1 MSFFAKLGQSIY
13 DTMIAGQSYVLIL
26 QGLGVT
32 LLIAA
37 CAILIG
43 TVLGCLLALMKIS
56 DSKILRGIAN
66 IYTTVLRGLPLAT
79 QLMIFYFVVFAPL
92 HMPKLAVAI
101 ISYGLNSGAYCTEIF
116 RAGIQG
122 VDAGQT
128 EAGRSLGLSKWQ
140 TLFKIVLPQAV
151 KAVLPT
157 YTSEFIVLIKETSV
171 ASFIAVRDLTKAGD
185 MIRNATYNAWIPLLT
200 CAIIYLILTVGL
212 TKLFGLLEKRMARS
226 DRSKA
231 SKN

>member
-1 MSFFAKLGQSIY
+1 MFQSFY
-13 DTMIAGQSYVLIL
+13 DTMISGDRWMLIL
-26 QGLGVT
+26 QGLGTTV
-32 LLIAA
+32 LIAL

-43 TVLGCLLALMKIS
+43 TVLGCIFALFKIS
-56 DSKILRGIAN
+56 SSRILRGIAN
-66 IYTTVLRGLPLAT
+66 FYTTVIRGIPLAT
-79 QLMIFYFVVFAPL
+79 QLMIFYFVIFAPL
-92 HMPKLAVAI
+92 GLDRLVVAI
-101 ISYGLNSGAYCTEIF
+101 LAYGINSGAYCTEIF

-122 VDAGQT
+122 IDIGQT

-157 YTSEFIVLIKETSV
+157 YTSEFIVLVKETSV
-171 ASFIAVRDLTKAGD
+171 ASFIAVMDLTKSGD

-212 TKLFGLLEKRMARS
+212 TKIFSAVEKRMAKS
-226 DRSKA
+226 DR
-231 SKN
+231 N

>member
-1 MSFFAKLGQSIY
+1 MFQSFY
-13 DTMIAGQSYVLIL
+13 DTMIAGERYMLII
-26 QGLGVT
+26 QGLGNT
-32 LLIAA
+32 LLIAI

-43 TVLGCLLALMKIS
+43 TILGCLLALMKVS
-56 DSKILRGIAN
+56 GNKVLKGIADL
-66 IYTTVLRGLPLAT
+66 YTTVLRGIPLAT

-92 HMPKLAVAI
+92 GMNRLLVAVLA
-101 ISYGLNSGAYCTEIF
+101 YGFNSGAYCTEIF

-122 VDAGQT
+122 IDIGQT
-128 EAGRSLGLSKWQ
+128 EAGRSLGLSKNQ

-171 ASFIAVRDLTKAGD
+171 ASFIAVMDMTKAGD

-200 CAIIYLILTVGL
+200 CAAIYLIITVGL
-212 TKLFGLLEKRMARS
+212 TKLFGMFEKRMAKS
-226 DRSKA
+226 DRR
-231 SKN
+231 